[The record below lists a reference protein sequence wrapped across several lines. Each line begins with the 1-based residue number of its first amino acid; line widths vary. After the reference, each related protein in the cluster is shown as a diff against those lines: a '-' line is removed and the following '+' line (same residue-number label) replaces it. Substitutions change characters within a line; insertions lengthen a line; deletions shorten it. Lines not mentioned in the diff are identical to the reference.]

1 MVGGDRGDRVI
12 DPGRLVT
19 FVIASM
25 AIIVVPGPSVL
36 FTLAR
41 GVAWGRTVAV
51 LTVLGNSLGTLVL
64 SAAVA
69 VGLGPLL
76 SRSHLLSVVLQLV
89 GGLYLVWLG
98 IGAYR
103 HRHAHAAAMAR
114 REGAKPAVPSI
125 VRQGFTVGILN
136 PKSLVFFAAV
146 FPHFVEPARGSA
158 TVQLLVLGGLFSV
171 MAFCSDSTWG
181 LIAETTREWLSGSG
195 PRLVSLRV
203 AGASVMVCLG
213 ALIVTSALAG

>member
-1 MVGGDRGDRVI
+1 MI
-12 DPGRLVT
+12 DPARLVT
-19 FVIASM
+19 FVAASM

-64 SAAVA
+64 SAVVA

-76 SRSHLLSVVLQLV
+76 SRSHPLSVALQIA
-89 GGLYLVWLG
+89 GGLYLGWLG

-103 HRHAHAAAMAR
+103 HRHAHAAAMAQ
-114 REGAKPAVPSI
+114 REGTKPAVPSI

-146 FPHFVEPARGSA
+146 FPHFVEPARGSV

-171 MAFCSDSTWG
+171 MAFASDSTWG
-181 LIAETTREWLSGSG
+181 LIAGTAREWLAGSTR
-195 PRLVSLRV
+195 RLVSLRV
-203 AGASVMVCLG
+203 AGATVMVCLG
-213 ALIVTSALAG
+213 ALIVTSAFAG

>member
-1 MVGGDRGDRVI
+1 MI
-12 DPGRLVT
+12 DPARLVT
-19 FVIASM
+19 FVVASM
-25 AIIVVPGPSVL
+25 AIIIVPGPSVL

-64 SAAVA
+64 SAVVA

-76 SRSHLLSVVLQLV
+76 SRSHPLSVGLQFA

-103 HRHAHAAAMAR
+103 HRHAHAAAMAQ
-114 REGAKPAVPSI
+114 REGTKPTAPSI

-158 TVQLLVLGGLFSV
+158 TLQLLVLGGLFSV

-181 LIAETTREWLSGSG
+181 LIAGTAREWLSGSAR
-195 PRLVSLRV
+195 RLVRLRV
-203 AGASVMVCLG
+203 AGATVMVCLG
-213 ALIVTSALAG
+213 GLIMTSALVG